1 MAHSHQLTLKRDFWT
16 EPTTFWLLLKRVYIT
31 WESKIIIYIL
41 DVNYGLEDMKK
52 WIEQQVEQTKASG
65 KTLSG
70 KDQQRL
76 EELAEKVL
84 KMDQEKFAKEGEK
97 LIKEM
102 ITIKQRAR

>member
-1 MAHSHQLTLKRDFWT
+1 MNLNS
-16 EPTTFWLLLKRVYIT
+16 
-31 WESKIIIYIL
+31 IIKNNL

-52 WIEQQVEQTKASG
+52 WLEQQVEQTKASG

-76 EELAEKVL
+76 EELAEKVM
-84 KMDQEKFAKEGEK
+84 KMDQEKFNKEGEK

-102 ITIKQRAR
+102 ITIKQRAQ

>member
-1 MAHSHQLTLKRDFWT
+1 LNS
-16 EPTTFWLLLKRVYIT
+16 
-31 WESKIIIYIL
+31 IIKNNL

-52 WIEQQVEQTKASG
+52 WLEQQVEQTKASG

-76 EELAEKVL
+76 EELAEKVM
-84 KMDQEKFAKEGEK
+84 KMDQEKFNKEGEK

-102 ITIKQRAR
+102 ITIKQRAQ